1 MSKARAEKMAEMLM
15 AKDPNEVAAAVQMI
29 EAYAAKQAPKQFKA
43 TLGEAGAVTGTS
55 TAIYPAPAATAFDI
69 MSPTTDIERAL
80 QDRDES
86 PIQGPDI
93 EEALKNRDK
102 TK

>member
-29 EAYAAKQAPKQFKA
+29 EAYAAKQAPKQFRA
-43 TLGEAGAVTGTS
+43 TLGEAGTVTGTS

-69 MSPTTDIERAL
+69 MSPTSDIERAL
-80 QDRDES
+80 QDRDAS
-86 PIQGPDI
+86 PIEGPDI
-93 EEALKNRDK
+93 EEALRNRNK